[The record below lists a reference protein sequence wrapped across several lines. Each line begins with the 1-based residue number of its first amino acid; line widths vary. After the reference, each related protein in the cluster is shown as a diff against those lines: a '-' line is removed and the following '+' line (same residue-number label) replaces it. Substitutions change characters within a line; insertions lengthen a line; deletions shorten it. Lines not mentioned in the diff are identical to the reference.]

1 MKYEIQKRYDAI
13 ADRDVFIPQP
23 IHGNTLDAYDI
34 SSEISQK
41 CTLTR
46 ADIAAALVALEE
58 AIGDAI
64 ARGDSVR
71 LGDLGTFS
79 VRMGASAA
87 ATPEEVSTANIRK
100 VGVAFRPSP
109 RLKERLA
116 ALLFERV

>member
-23 IHGNTLDAYDI
+23 IHGITLDAYDI
-34 SSEISQK
+34 STEISQK

-58 AIGDAI
+58 AIGEAV

-87 ATPEEVSTANIRK
+87 SSPEEVTPDNIRR
-100 VGVAFRPSP
+100 VSVAFRPSP
-109 RLKERLA
+109 RLKARLA
-116 ALLFERV
+116 ALLFEKV